1 MTTAVSLKE
10 FRAKTDEILD
20 SVIEGE
26 ETVIVTLADGR
37 KFALVPGA
45 EWQRMDE
52 TSYLTSSSGKRPIR
66 LLLHASVRFSTPSSP
81 DPSPASVSQNR

>member
-1 MTTAVSLKE
+1 MTTAVSIKE

-20 SVIEGE
+20 TVVEGQ

-45 EWQRMDE
+45 EYESLDE
-52 TSYLTSSSGKRPIR
+52 TSYLTSTAANRAALAQGVREANEGKTIEVD
-66 LLLHASVRFSTPSSP
+66 L
-81 DPSPASVSQNR
+81 

>member
-45 EWQRMDE
+45 EWQSLDE
-52 TSYLTSSSGKRPIR
+52 TAYLTSTPENRAALAQSLKEVAEGKTVEVD
-66 LLLHASVRFSTPSSP
+66 L
-81 DPSPASVSQNR
+81 

>member
-1 MTTAVSLKE
+1 MTTAVSLME

-20 SVIEGE
+20 TVIEGE
-26 ETVIVTLADGR
+26 ETVIVTLTDGR

-52 TSYLTSSSGKRPIR
+52 TSYLTSTPENRTALAQSLKEVAEGKTVEVD
-66 LLLHASVRFSTPSSP
+66 L
-81 DPSPASVSQNR
+81 

>member
-1 MTTAVSLKE
+1 MTTAISLKE

-20 SVIEGE
+20 TVIEGE

-45 EWQRMDE
+45 EWQSMDE
-52 TSYLTSSSGKRPIR
+52 TSYLTSTVANRAALLQSLKEAAEGKTVEVD
-66 LLLHASVRFSTPSSP
+66 L
-81 DPSPASVSQNR
+81 

>member
-20 SVIEGE
+20 AVIERE

-45 EWQRMDE
+45 EWQSMDE
-52 TSYLTSSSGKRPIR
+52 TAYLTSTAENRAALSQSLKEAAEGKTIEVD
-66 LLLHASVRFSTPSSP
+66 L
-81 DPSPASVSQNR
+81 

>member
-1 MTTAVSLKE
+1 MTTAISLKE

-20 SVIEGE
+20 TVIEGE

-45 EWQRMDE
+45 EWQSLDE
-52 TSYLTSSSGKRPIR
+52 TSYLTSTPGNRASLAQGLKEVPEGKTVEVD
-66 LLLHASVRFSTPSSP
+66 L
-81 DPSPASVSQNR
+81 

>member
-1 MTTAVSLKE
+1 MTTAISLKE

-20 SVIEGE
+20 TVIEGE

-45 EWQRMDE
+45 EWQSLDE
-52 TSYLTSSSGKRPIR
+52 TSYLTSTPGNRSALAQGLKEVAEGKTVEVD
-66 LLLHASVRFSTPSSP
+66 L
-81 DPSPASVSQNR
+81 